1 MFLGTFFFCLTQFY
15 TSYQAQYYLGKFM
28 EVESLPEPFPG
39 HRKQIER
46 KIFEV
51 ENALRA
57 ARAKLENYDAAA
69 AELREY
75 GTAIEDIMLE
85 LGFEIEF
92 DDLEWEPDV
101 DAIKPPGK
109 LARSDNYNG
118 GGLVD
123 SMGDP

>member
-1 MFLGTFFFCLTQFY
+1 MFLGTFLLCLTQFY
-15 TSYQAQYYLGKFM
+15 TAHQAQYYLGKFM
-28 EVESLPEPFPG
+28 EVEGSPEPFPG

-51 ENALRA
+51 ENALRS
-57 ARAKLENYDAAA
+57 ARAKLEDYDSAA

-85 LGFEIEF
+85 LGYEMQF
-92 DDLEWEPDV
+92 DDVEWEPDL
-101 DAIKPPGK
+101 DAIEPPGK
-109 LARSDNYNG
+109 LARSDNNNG

-123 SMGDP
+123 GMADT